1 MPSPRKRIE
10 LHNID
15 KYQPYLHAPL
25 IDRIE
30 GDAEEMIL
38 SADGNEASAGGNT
51 VGSLSINASG
61 GVWTKFENVLKLE
74 QEVSYTLPDAT
85 DPQTILTF
93 DKTQFQALHGTVYV
107 KEPNFHTD
115 NVTVLGHEY
124 VTLDIS
130 LIHDGSDVTVLST
143 SGAAIG
149 TLTSNITGE
158 VVGDDI
164 NLTVTDGVSGAE
176 IKGVVT
182 LIK

>member
-38 SADGNEASAGGNT
+38 SADGNEASASVNMI
-51 VGSLSINASG
+51 GSLSINASG
-61 GVWTKFENVLKLE
+61 GVWTKFEHVLKLE
-74 QEVSYTLPDAT
+74 QEIHYTLPDAT

-93 DKTQFQALHGTVYV
+93 DKTQFQALRGTVYV
-107 KEPNFHTD
+107 KEPN
-115 NVTVLGHEY
+115 TVSGHEY
-124 VTLDIS
+124 VVLDIS

-149 TLTSNITGE
+149 TLTSNITGA

-164 NLTVTDGVSGAE
+164 NLTVTDGVVGAE